1 MKKIYLFGVLC
12 CMVLFACKK
21 DETPLFDTTENVY
34 FDFTPNDPSDKTDS
48 LLYSFAYFPDKGED
62 TVYIPIRISGFRVA
76 HERTFILETVDSSTT
91 AKSGL
96 DFKAL
101 EKEYIM
107 PADSGLCLVPL
118 ILYNKDTVLKSKT
131 LTIGLTLKASKDFGV
146 TFKLQNKGTVKFSNR
161 LEKPNWWNTWA
172 GELGDYSR
180 VKHELFIRVSGATE
194 LGTNLQDF
202 NTIPKALYHTR
213 RFKTFLLDPFNW
225 VTQFATEGYVITKE
239 ADGFYYFYSSKN
251 PDNKYKLELN
261 PDDGR
266 YYFRD
271 ENGKRI

>member
-1 MKKIYLFGVLC
+1 MKKSYLFGVLC
-12 CMVLFACKK
+12 CMVFVACKK

-62 TVYIPIRISGFRVA
+62 TVYVPIRISGFRVA
-76 HERTFILETVDSSTT
+76 QERTFILETVDSTTT
-91 AKSGL
+91 AKPGVH
-96 DFKAL
+96 FKAL
-101 EKEYIM
+101 EKEYVM
-107 PADSGLCLVPL
+107 KSDSGVCMVPL

-131 LTIGLTLKASKDFGV
+131 LTIGLTLKPSKDFGV
-146 TFKLQNKGTVKFSNR
+146 AFKLQNKGIVKFSNR

-213 RFKTFLLDPFNW
+213 RFKTFLLDPFKW
-225 VTQFATEGYVITKE
+225 VEQFATEGYVITKE
-239 ADGFYYFYSSKN
+239 ADGFYYFYSSRN